1 MPLGHLGIN
10 VSDLDAARE
19 YYDLL
24 MPHLG
29 YESFLSA
36 HDQFAYRPADGKI
49 GTFLFFYPSLAEGE
63 YSADA
68 TGLQHLAFMVRTRD
82 AVDAAL
88 AAAVELGSETI
99 HEPQDWPQ
107 YPPPYYAAF
116 WSGPDGVMIEAVCH
130 KGT

>member
-1 MPLGHLGIN
+1 M
-10 VSDLDAARE
+10 
-19 YYDLL
+19 
-24 MPHLG
+24 
-29 YESFLSA
+29 
-36 HDQFAYRPADGKI
+36 
-49 GTFLFFYPSLAEGE
+49 
-63 YSADA
+63 
-68 TGLQHLAFMVRTRD
+68 QHLAFMVRTRD